1 MTFKE
6 LNLKDEILSAIEELG
21 YEQPM
26 PVQEKT
32 IPFVLEQSAD
42 VVALAQTGTGK
53 TAAFGLPLLNLI
65 DPDAER
71 IQALVLAPTREL
83 CIQITNDLKNYAK
96 YLKGV
101 RIVPV
106 YGGEDIRVQLRQL
119 DHTPQIVVA
128 TPGRLIDLLKR
139 GKVNLEHIHFLVLD
153 EADEMLNMGF
163 KEDIETILERTPED
177 RRTMLFSAT
186 MPKEIAA
193 IARNYMKDFEEIT
206 VGTKNAG
213 AENVDHIYY
222 LCQAKQRYE
231 VLKRIADLN
240 PDIYGIVFCRTRQ
253 ETKEVAEKLMNDG
266 YNADALHGDLSQA
279 QRDTVMQKFRVRH
292 IQLLVATDVAARGL
306 DVSDLTHVINY
317 NLPDDVEVY
326 THRSGRTGRAGKKGV
341 SVSIIHSKEKFKI
354 KQLERTL
361 KKTFEKRPIPN
372 GLEVCK
378 KQLFHLINRMQ
389 QVEVNEEQIA
399 PYIGQIMSQLEY
411 LDKEELLKRFV
422 SLEFNRFLDY
432 YKDAPDLNIP
442 EKTKED
448 RDKREGREGRS
459 GGRGKKT
466 GEKVRLKIKLGNQE
480 GITPKRLLG
489 IINDVTGDKS
499 ISIGSIEITSKFS
512 FFDVYADQV
521 NQLLTATT
529 EVAGTDE
536 EVPLLAEWESGLL
549 KEFVAPKSKREA
561 LFAQLCTIEWTGKL
575 ELFFNPEPK
584 AEQKKSLYERTMAMF
599 QDNLTNEAKLTT
611 QEETTIELVKQDVKA
626 LTRDNRNELNEL
638 YQSRRAIFD
647 QEPSISKEWEKYIYY
662 EDNYAEPNFLL
673 SLSKAVLNLAR
684 SGDDSEELL
693 ERLTITLDGTAQ
705 KILAR
710 SAT

>member
-1 MTFKE
+1 MTFRE

-65 DPDAER
+65 DPEAEQV
-71 IQALVLAPTREL
+71 QALVLAPTREL

-139 GKVNLEHIHFLVLD
+139 GKVNLEHISFLVLD

-213 AENVDHIYY
+213 AENVEHIYY

-231 VLKRIADLN
+231 VLKRIADMN

-253 ETKEVAEKLMNDG
+253 ETKDVAEKLMNDG

-399 PYIGQIMSQLEY
+399 PYIGQIMNQLEY

-442 EKTKED
+442 EKTKES
-448 RDKREGREGRS
+448 REKREGREGRA

-466 GEKVRLKIKLGNQE
+466 GEKVRLKIKLGDQE

-521 NQLLTATT
+521 NQLLTAF
-529 EVAGTDE
+529 
-536 EVPLLAEWESGLL
+536 SRN
-549 KEFVAPKSKREA
+549 S
-561 LFAQLCTIEWTGKL
+561 
-575 ELFFNPEPK
+575 
-584 AEQKKSLYERTMAMF
+584 
-599 QDNLTNEAKLTT
+599 NLQVLEAKGSKSF
-611 QEETTIELVKQDVKA
+611 EE
-626 LTRDNRNELNEL
+626 
-638 YQSRRAIFD
+638 RRGERRPF
-647 QEPSISKEWEKYIYY
+647 
-662 EDNYAEPNFLL
+662 
-673 SLSKAVLNLAR
+673 
-684 SGDDSEELL
+684 GDDWGGRR
-693 ERLTITLDGTAQ
+693 ERRDERP
-705 KILAR
+705 AR
-710 SAT
+710 RERHPDFSDKPWRKGRERNYSGSRKK

>member
-6 LNLKDEILSAIEELG
+6 LNLKDEILSAIGELG

-32 IPFVLEQSAD
+32 IPFVLEGDSD
-42 VVALAQTGTGK
+42 LVALAQTGTGK
-53 TAAFGLPLLNLI
+53 TAAFGLPVLNLI
-65 DPDAER
+65 DPSALQV
-71 IQALVLAPTREL
+71 QALVLAPTREL
-83 CIQITNDLKNYAK
+83 CVQIANDLKNYAK
-96 YLKGV
+96 YQPDV

-119 DHTPQIVVA
+119 DRVPQIVVA
-128 TPGRLIDLLKR
+128 TPGRLIDLIER
-139 GKVNLEHIHFLVLD
+139 GKVELGAVRYLVLD

-163 KEDIETILERTPED
+163 KEDIETILEKTPED
-177 RRTMLFSAT
+177 RRTFLFSAT

-193 IARNYMKDFEEIT
+193 IARQYMKNFEEIT

-213 AENVDHIYY
+213 SENVEHIYY
-222 LCQAKQRYE
+222 VCQAKQRYE

-279 QRDTVMQKFRVRH
+279 QRDTVMQKFRIRH
-292 IQLLVATDVAARGL
+292 VQLLVATDVAARGL

-326 THRSGRTGRAGKKGV
+326 THRSGRTGRAGKKGI
-341 SVSIIHSKEKFKI
+341 SVSIIHTKEKFKI
-354 KQLERTL
+354 KQLEKTL
-361 KKTFEKRPIPN
+361 KKTFEKRSIPN

-399 PYIGQIMSQLEY
+399 PYVGAIMKQLEY

-432 YKDAPDLNIP
+432 YKDAPDLNVP
-442 EKTKED
+442 EKTHESK
-448 RDKREGREGRS
+448 EGRAGK
-459 GGRGKKT
+459 GKKT
-466 GEKVRLKIKLGNQE
+466 GERVRLKIKLGNSE
-480 GITPKRLLG
+480 GVTPKRLLG

-499 ISIGSIEITSKFS
+499 ISVGSIEITNKFT

-521 NQLLTATT
+521 SRLMTAFSRNSNLL
-529 EVAGTDE
+529 
-536 EVPLLAEWESGLL
+536 LL
-549 KEFVAPKSKREA
+549 
-561 LFAQLCTIEWTGKL
+561 
-575 ELFFNPEPK
+575 
-584 AEQKKSLYERTMAMF
+584 
-599 QDNLTNEAKLTT
+599 EAKGSKSY
-611 QEETTIELVKQDVKA
+611 EERRSERRSSVGAHGGRREQHDERFRKQ
-626 LTRDNRNELNEL
+626 N
-638 YQSRRAIFD
+638 SRS
-647 QEPSISKEWEKYIYY
+647 EVSEKPWRKGR
-662 EDNYAEPNFLL
+662 ERNYAG
-673 SLSKAVLNLAR
+673 AR
-684 SGDDSEELL
+684 
-693 ERLTITLDGTAQ
+693 
-705 KILAR
+705 KK
-710 SAT
+710 

>member
-71 IQALVLAPTREL
+71 VQALVLAPTREL

-119 DHTPQIVVA
+119 DRTPQIVVA

-521 NQLLTATT
+521 NQLLTAF
-529 EVAGTDE
+529 
-536 EVPLLAEWESGLL
+536 SRN
-549 KEFVAPKSKREA
+549 S
-561 LFAQLCTIEWTGKL
+561 
-575 ELFFNPEPK
+575 
-584 AEQKKSLYERTMAMF
+584 
-599 QDNLTNEAKLTT
+599 NLQVLEAKGSKSF
-611 QEETTIELVKQDVKA
+611 EE
-626 LTRDNRNELNEL
+626 
-638 YQSRRAIFD
+638 RRADRRSF
-647 QEPSISKEWEKYIYY
+647 
-662 EDNYAEPNFLL
+662 
-673 SLSKAVLNLAR
+673 
-684 SGDDSEELL
+684 SGDDWGGRR
-693 ERLTITLDGTAQ
+693 ERRDERP
-705 KILAR
+705 AR
-710 SAT
+710 RERRADFSDKPWRKGRERNYSGARKK